1 MKKCSNLSKDDKEYY
16 GYYDGI
22 PEKIK
27 EMSLEELEKAIE
39 EEKKKCDEMNKK
51 ARS

>member
-1 MKKCSNLSKDDKEYY
+1 MADFE

-22 PEKIK
+22 PEYIQK
-27 EMSLEELEKAIE
+27 MPLEELEKALA

-51 ARS
+51 KQQSDK